1 MLDFDEIP
9 EAQSCILIGR
19 PTCKLSVM
27 RCQTERSGVLI
38 SS

>member
-1 MLDFDEIP
+1 MLNFDEIP
-9 EAQSCILIGR
+9 EAQSRIL
-19 PTCKLSVM
+19 TEHATSKLSVM